1 MMLAVGVVATT
12 LLAVGALLAV
22 VRIERGPTMLDRTV
36 AFDVLTTALVGAIAV
51 EAAISR
57 RTESVPI
64 LVVLSL
70 VGFIGS
76 VTIARFAAVEPPK
89 NGTAAQRSGPR
100 PGAGAAGGAGPS
112 APGSVGFAGPN
123 AGSGG
128 SGVGPGP
135 DPADVSGREEES

>member
-1 MMLAVGVVATT
+1 MMLVVGVVATA

-22 VRIERGPTMLDRTV
+22 VRMERGPSMLDRSV

-64 LVVLSL
+64 LVVLSM

-76 VTIARFAAVEPPK
+76 VTIARFAAAEPPK
-89 NGTAAQRSGPR
+89 ERLPGDSRPR
-100 PGAGAAGGAGPS
+100 PTGQPS
-112 APGSVGFAGPN
+112 GHHE
-123 AGSGG
+123 
-128 SGVGPGP
+128 P
-135 DPADVSGREEES
+135 DPQEAP

>member
-1 MMLAVGVVATT
+1 MMIAVGVVATA

-22 VRIERGPTMLDRTV
+22 VRMERGPSMLDRTV

-51 EAAISR
+51 EAALSR

-64 LVVLSL
+64 LVVLSM

-89 NGTAAQRSGPR
+89 REQPDD
-100 PGAGAAGGAGPS
+100 
-112 APGSVGFAGPN
+112 
-123 AGSGG
+123 GG
-128 SGVGPGP
+128 SAEPA
-135 DPADVSGREEES
+135 PADHDDVRRDTP

>member
-1 MMLAVGVVATT
+1 MMLAVGVVATA

-89 NGTAAQRSGPR
+89 DGTAAQRSGPR
-100 PGAGAAGGAGPS
+100 PGS
-112 APGSVGFAGPN
+112 
-123 AGSGG
+123 
-128 SGVGPGP
+128 VGPGP
-135 DPADVSGREEES
+135 GGSGPDGSGSAGSGSAGKAGPGSPSGAVGGREES

>member
-1 MMLAVGVVATT
+1 MMVAVGVVATA

-36 AFDVLTTALVGAIAV
+36 AFDVLTTVLVGAIAV

-76 VTIARFAAVEPPK
+76 VTIARFAAVEPDK
-89 NGTAAQRSGPR
+89 NGSATQRSGPR
-100 PGAGAAGGAGPS
+100 PTS
-112 APGSVGFAGPN
+112 
-123 AGSGG
+123 
-128 SGVGPGP
+128 VGPGP
-135 DPADVSGREEES
+135 NGAGVAGSESEPAPGSGTANATGGKES

>member
-1 MMLAVGVVATT
+1 MMLAVGVVATA

-100 PGAGAAGGAGPS
+100 PGS
-112 APGSVGFAGPN
+112 
-123 AGSGG
+123 
-128 SGVGPGP
+128 VGPGSDGSGSDGKAGP
-135 DPADVSGREEES
+135 GSPSGAVGGREES

>member
-1 MMLAVGVVATT
+1 MIVTVGVVATA

-76 VTIARFAAVEPPK
+76 VTIARFAAVEPDK
-89 NGTAAQRSGPR
+89 NGSATQRSGPR
-100 PGAGAAGGAGPS
+100 PTS
-112 APGSVGFAGPN
+112 
-123 AGSGG
+123 
-128 SGVGPGP
+128 VGPGP
-135 DPADVSGREEES
+135 NGSGVAGSESEPAPGAGTTSATGGKES